1 MQWDCFH
8 RPLAHC
14 KCTSQDLTLW
24 KWPVHALNS
33 SAYLTATSRSWATLF
48 TLLPLKK
55 NDRLSSLH
63 FCYIIQSQAVMM
75 FKHKT
80 ETFLCSDGT
89 LKEAGANDLSLWSQR
104 ITSKKFSVLLRI
116 GSAEISRVLFK
127 PHNSVCG
134 AESLY
139 VLNLCLIKHSPLSLM
154 KFICPI
160 RINMVVTIIGDFVG
174 KNWIFYFISLF
185 ALM

>member
-8 RPLAHC
+8 RPLVHC
-14 KCTSQDLTLW
+14 KCISQDLTLW

-55 NDRLSSLH
+55 TAQLSRLH
-63 FCYIIQSQAVMM
+63 FCYIIQSQAVMI

-89 LKEAGANDLSLWSQR
+89 LKEAEANDLSLWSQR
-104 ITSKKFSVLLRI
+104 ITSKTCSVLLRI
-116 GSAEISRVLFK
+116 GAAEISRK
-127 PHNSVCG
+127 S
-134 AESLY
+134 S
-139 VLNLCLIKHSPLSLM
+139 LSLT
-154 KFICPI
+154 IQY
-160 RINMVVTIIGDFVG
+160 VVAKAFMYSIYVSSSIPLLV
-174 KNWIFYFISLF
+174 WRSFYVPSE
-185 ALM
+185 